1 MPIGIYVTGH
11 DDSITLAHNHVHHLG
26 NDNTT
31 LGSFDI
37 NAHGIAVYG
46 RDPRQPISRLR
57 IVGNEVDHLKLG
69 ASEAVVVNGNVNRWS
84 DQAQPDPRREQH
96 RHRRDRLR
104 GDGARHST
112 PASTAP
118 ATA

>member
-1 MPIGIYVTGH
+1 TGH

-46 RDPRQPISRLR
+46 RDPSRSISRLR

-69 ASEAVVVNGNVNRWS
+69 ASEAVVVNGNVRGWSILRNRIHHVNNIGIDAIGYEETVPGHQYS
-84 DQAQPDPRREQH
+84 AVNR
-96 RHRRDRLR
+96 
-104 GDGARHST
+104 ARSGVI
-112 PASTAP
+112 AG
-118 ATA
+118 